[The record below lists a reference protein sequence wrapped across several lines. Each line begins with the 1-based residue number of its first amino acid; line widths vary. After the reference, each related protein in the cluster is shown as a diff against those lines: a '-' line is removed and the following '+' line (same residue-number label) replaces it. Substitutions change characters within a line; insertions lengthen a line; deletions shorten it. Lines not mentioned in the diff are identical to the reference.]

1 MISRADLNKC
11 LPVDPFWVTAFME
24 DHPEWE
30 KHRDLLFNPPSREE
44 VEAKYGHRRV
54 RLLDDPGY
62 LVEYAR
68 QVREGTD
75 PVLADMFAAQ
85 SGPGLRTE
93 TSYAPRFG
101 TLLEQFGGD
110 RKILERRKKA
120 WAKKGV
126 HVTGN
131 EVWLPHLANA
141 PDDVEALAS
150 PGDVLG
156 HQKRLAEKRGIALEG
171 AVNVKGRDPEPK
183 KAVPL
188 APDIVTRI
196 AREEAKRDPSFLE
209 SKRKKLDK
217 YEQIVER
224 HSLKIE

>member
-1 MISRADLNKC
+1 
-11 LPVDPFWVTAFME
+11 VTPATLRNRILTKHPNSARQLDRIP
-24 DHPEWE
+24 DH
-30 KHRDLLFNPPSREE
+30 LLTEFRQS
-44 VEAKYGHRRV
+44 
-54 RLLDDPGY
+54 LDD
-62 LVEYAR
+62 
-68 QVREGTD
+68 GTD
-75 PVLADMFAAQ
+75 PVWAEMAVCR
-85 SGPGLRTE
+85 SGPRLHTE
-93 TSYAPRFG
+93 TTYATRHG
-101 TLLEQFGGD
+101 NLLQQFGGD
-110 RKILERRKKA
+110 RKILERRVKA

-150 PGDVLG
+150 PGDVLA

-171 AVNVKGRDPEPK
+171 AVNVKGRDREPQ

-188 APDIVTRI
+188 APDIVTRF

-209 SKRKKLDK
+209 SKKKKLAK
-217 YEQIVER
+217 YEEIVEK

>member
-1 MISRADLNKC
+1 
-11 LPVDPFWVTAFME
+11 VTLRERILAQ
-24 DHPEWE
+24 HP
-30 KHRDLLFNPPSREE
+30 DASRELS
-44 VEAKYGHRRV
+44 GLPDDDRV
-54 RLLDDPGY
+54 LTDFLELLDG
-62 LVEYAR
+62 
-68 QVREGTD
+68 GT
-75 PVLADMFAAQ
+75 PPRWAEMVA
-85 SGPGLRTE
+85 SRTGPGLRTE

-150 PGDVLG
+150 PGDVLA
-156 HQKRLAEKRGIALEG
+156 HQRRLAEKRGIALEG

-183 KAVPL
+183 KAVAL

-196 AREEAKRDPSFLE
+196 AKEEAKRDPSFLE
-209 SKRKKLDK
+209 SKKKKLDK
-217 YEQIVER
+217 YEEIVER
-224 HSLKIE
+224 HSLKVD

>member
-1 MISRADLNKC
+1 VKVIRDRILSLYPHAKRQLDK
-11 LPVDPFWVTAFME
+11 LPDNE
-24 DHPEWE
+24 DV
-30 KHRDLLFNPPSREE
+30 LFDF
-44 VEAKYGHRRV
+44 
-54 RLLDDPGY
+54 LDSLD
-62 LVEYAR
+62 
-68 QVREGTD
+68 QGTD
-75 PVLADMFAAQ
+75 PVWAEMTATK
-85 SGPGLRTE
+85 SGPRLHTE
-93 TSYAPRFG
+93 TTYAARHG
-101 TLLEQFGGD
+101 SLLQQFGGD

-183 KAVPL
+183 KQVAL

-196 AREEAKRDPSFLE
+196 AAEEAKRDPTFLE
-209 SKRKKLDK
+209 SRKKKLDK
-217 YEQIVER
+217 YEEIVER
-224 HSLKIE
+224 HSLKVD